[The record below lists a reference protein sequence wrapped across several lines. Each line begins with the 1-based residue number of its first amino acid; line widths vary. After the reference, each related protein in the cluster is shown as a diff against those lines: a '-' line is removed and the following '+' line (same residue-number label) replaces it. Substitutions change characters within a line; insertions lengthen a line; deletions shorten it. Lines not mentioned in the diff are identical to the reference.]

1 MIYYF
6 KQKLFMNKNGQFYNN
21 LKTREIA
28 RQEKKKE
35 RKKRNR
41 KENNGQS
48 VEFYYSPRTVS

>member
-1 MIYYF
+1 M
-6 KQKLFMNKNGQFYNN
+6 KQNGQFYNN